1 MPTLILTLVLQE
13 NRKLQLLR
21 SQLDM
26 YKRQVQEGQMKMAD
40 ETKRGDKAEFELKRQ
55 QEKMVGLQKEK
66 EVGTDGHGF
75 VFVAQWLS
83 GGASDVWLKLEFESC
98 AAVLNL
104 GQVCPL
110 YMAPVHS
117 AV

>member
-1 MPTLILTLVLQE
+1 MFANLLTDLTVLVLQE
-13 NRKLQLLR
+13 NRKLHLLK

-66 EVGTDGHGF
+66 EVGTVGRLCICGT
-75 VFVAQWLS
+75 VAQWV
-83 GGASDVWLKLEFESC
+83 GRQTFG
-98 AAVLNL
+98 
-104 GQVCPL
+104 
-110 YMAPVHS
+110 
-117 AV
+117 